1 MLCKRSLRV
10 CAIITAIIIFSI
22 PTYADV
28 NVMYD
33 LSAGANLYN
42 SLRNARITAT
52 SYYIDNTEQDLTRYS
67 TEDVVSLNGGKVNI
81 KLYVPDDLT
90 INNDTELIGLNIPL
104 SMNVPTEGFYKQ
116 IVLSNVDINMP
127 YTSYV
132 KRIGIRW
139 RMSNAT
145 DFYTYIDASEFPTPP
160 QGGSEWGEDV
170 YQKIGSLFFDVPSGA
185 IRITSLIFDL
195 YGGDTWFNDYN
206 LSIDN
211 TKYFIEMYGFCYT
224 TYDGYDPLKQEI
236 SNNFDDLVNFT
247 PTPEPPEYTINSEE
261 GEIFDNLGSSVGDF
275 NFDFAPTDVTFLQSG
290 EIFRTIYEGL
300 NEMNGFE
307 IFMGFACLCC
317 VLKVVIT

>member
-1 MLCKRSLRV
+1 MSCRRKIRIFTV
-10 CAIITAIIIFSI
+10 IICVVIFTI

-42 SLRNARITAT
+42 ALRSSRITAT
-52 SYYIDNTEQDLTRYS
+52 SYFLDESVQDNERYSNTEVT
-67 TEDVVSLNGGKVNI
+67 SLNGGKVKI
-81 KLYVPDDLT
+81 KLYIPDTLIT
-90 INNDTELIGLNIPL
+90 NNDTESIGLNIPL
-104 SMNVPTEGFYKQ
+104 NFQIPTQGFYKQ
-116 IVLSNVDINMP
+116 VVLSNVDIYSP

-132 KRIGIRW
+132 KRIGVTW
-139 RMSNAT
+139 TLSNGT
-145 DFYTYIDASEFPTPP
+145 STHTYIDSVNFPTPP
-160 QGGSEWGEDV
+160 QGGIEWGEDV
-170 YQKIGSLFFDVPSGA
+170 YQKISSLFFDVPAGA
-185 IRITSLIFDL
+185 KRMTSLIFEL
-195 YGGDTWFNDYN
+195 YGGDTFFNDHK

-224 TYDGYDPLKQEI
+224 TYDGYDPLKQQI
-236 SNNFDDLVNFT
+236 SNNVDDLVNFT
-247 PTPEPPEYTINSEE
+247 PTPETPEFNINPEE

-300 NEMNGFE
+300 NEMNGFQ

>member
-1 MLCKRSLRV
+1 MLYKRKIRV
-10 CAIITAIIIFSI
+10 FAIITFVIILTI
-22 PTYADV
+22 PTYAEV

-33 LSAGANLYN
+33 LSAGSKLYN
-42 SLRNARITAT
+42 ALRSSRITAT
-52 SYYIDNTEQDLTRYS
+52 SYFNDNSEQDLQRYS
-67 TEDVVSLNGGKVNI
+67 STDVVTLNGGKVNI
-81 KLYVPDDLT
+81 KLYVPDDL
-90 INNDTELIGLNIPL
+90 IVNNDTQLIGLNIPL
-104 SMNVPTEGFYKQ
+104 NMSIPSEGFYKQ

-139 RMSNAT
+139 RTSNALELT
-145 DFYTYIDASEFPTPP
+145 TYIESDNFPTPP
-160 QGGSEWGEDV
+160 QGGTEWGEDV
-170 YQKIGSLFFDVPSGA
+170 FQKIGSLFFDVPTGA
-185 IRITSLIFDL
+185 TRITSLIFEL

-211 TKYFIEMYGFCYT
+211 TRYFIEMYGFCYT

-236 SNNFDDLVNFT
+236 SNNVDDLVNFT
-247 PTPEPPEYTINSEE
+247 PTPEPPVYTINPEE
-261 GEIFDNLGSSVGDF
+261 GEIFENLGNSVGDF

-300 NEMNGFE
+300 NEMNGFS